1 MYVKWL
7 IKYMIQKKLSKQII
21 KSAFSINNKYLN
33 LISYNMEDRL
43 DKLNDIKIENYIWVI
58 YIFIIILSWYANS
71 KEKNFLI
78 NQDEKSRKEYQNLLI
93 LIFTILVIIYYYF
106 AKSSYDD
113 IKKLKINDTNKKKL
127 LTYMSFLGSFLV
139 LISGIIFLTIA
150 INDEN
155 LDVEIAFN

>member
-7 IKYMIQKKLSKQII
+7 IKYIIQKKLSKQII

-33 LISYNMEDRL
+33 LILYNMEDRL

-93 LIFTILVIIYYYF
+93 LIFTILIIIYYYF